1 VSYLQIYKAGIASS
15 VQDSGRVSTLSIG
28 IPPSGAMDLTALLSG
43 QHQLG
48 HHHDEAAVEMAYA
61 DFAATLTDTHD
72 VVVTGAP
79 VRLSINQ
86 QPVTSKGVLR
96 IEAGQTLEMKA
107 TNEGVYSY
115 LHLSGGIMTT
125 PQLDSRS
132 TSPREA
138 IGGLDG
144 GFLKDGDNLP
154 LSAPDRV
161 VLAADPQLPTRKP
174 KTVLEL
180 RVVGGFQFSDFADEA
195 IKGLLTEEFTVTAK
209 ASRMGV
215 TLNGAQ
221 LQSGITSLFSEA
233 TCYGAIQV
241 PPDGNPIVLL
251 NDRQTVGGYPKPGA
265 VIRSDC
271 VRLAQSRPGQRVRFA
286 LCSPDEADRISWL
299 EQHYL
304 ETRLRDAH

>member
-1 VSYLQIYKAGIASS
+1 MNYLRIHKAGIASS
-15 VQDSGRVSTLSIG
+15 VQDNGRVGTLSIG
-28 IPPSGAMDLTALLSG
+28 IPPSGAMDATALLSG

-48 HHHDEAAVEMAYA
+48 HHDNEAAIEMAYA
-61 DFAATLTDTHD
+61 DFAATLSEAHHA
-72 VVVTGAP
+72 VVTGAP

-86 QPVTSKGVLR
+86 QPVESRGVHR
-96 IEAGQTLEMKA
+96 IEAGQTLEIKA

-115 LHLSGGIMTT
+115 LHLSGGVMTT

-144 GFLKDGDNLP
+144 GFLKDGDILP
-154 LSAPDRV
+154 LSESDGAI
-161 VLAADPQLPTRKP
+161 LAADPQLFIRKSN
-174 KTVLEL
+174 TVVEL
-180 RVVGGFQFSDFADEA
+180 RFVAGFQFNDFAKEA
-195 IKGLLTEEFTVTAK
+195 IKGLLAGEFTVTTRAN
-209 ASRMGV
+209 RMGV

-221 LQSGITSLFSEA
+221 LRSGIASLYSEA

-241 PPDGNPIVLL
+241 PPDGNPIILL

-271 VRLAQSRPGQRVRFA
+271 LRLAQSRPGQRVRFA
-286 LCSPDEADRISWL
+286 MCSLDEADRIGWL

-304 ETRLRDAH
+304 ETRLRVAH

>member
-1 VSYLQIYKAGIASS
+1 MNYLQIHKAGIASS
-15 VQDSGRVSTLSIG
+15 VQDNGRVGTLSIG
-28 IPPSGAMDLTALLSG
+28 IPPSGAMDPTALLSG

-48 HHHDEAAVEMAYA
+48 HHHNEAAIEMAYA
-61 DFAATLTDTHD
+61 DFAATLFEAHH

-79 VRLSINQ
+79 VQLSINQ
-86 QPVTSKGVLR
+86 QPVKSEGVHG
-96 IEAGQTLEMKA
+96 IEAGQTIEIKA

-115 LHLSGGIMTT
+115 LHLSGGVLTT

-132 TSPREA
+132 TSPREG

-144 GFLKDGDNLP
+144 GFLKDGDTLP
-154 LSAPDRV
+154 LLAPGMP
-161 VLAADPQLPTRKP
+161 VLGADPQLTISSPRN
-174 KTVLEL
+174 VLAL
-180 RVVGGFQFSDFADEA
+180 RFVAGFQFSDFADEA
-195 IKGLLTEEFTVTAK
+195 IKGLLAEEFTVTAR
-209 ASRMGV
+209 ANRMGV

-286 LCSPDEADRISWL
+286 LCSPGEADRISWL